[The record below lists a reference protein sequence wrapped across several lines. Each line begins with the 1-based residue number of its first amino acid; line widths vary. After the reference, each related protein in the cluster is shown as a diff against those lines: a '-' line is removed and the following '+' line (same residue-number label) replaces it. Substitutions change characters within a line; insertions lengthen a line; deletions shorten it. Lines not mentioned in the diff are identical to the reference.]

1 MSFERSNQTKGSAA
15 PRILFMGTPEFAQI
29 QLQALVTLC
38 AEKGWELCGVF
49 CQPDRPK
56 NRGKRLLP
64 PPVKEYAQGC
74 GLSVFQPQTLR
85 DAAATELL
93 HRLDPT
99 LIVVAAYGKLLPSE
113 YLHYPRFGC
122 INVHASLLPRYRGA
136 APIQRALM
144 AGETETGVTLMQM
157 EEGMDTGDMLSAV
170 HVPIEMQDNAGMLF
184 DKLAKAGA
192 ALLTDELPKLFAG
205 QLTPEKQ
212 DDALATYAPKI
223 EKQEAAVSFDL
234 PAKTLHNQIRALF
247 PSPRAQAC
255 LVREN
260 GEQMMLKLDESC
272 VLDEETPP
280 AVPPGTVVH
289 TDAAKNI
296 IAVACG
302 KGVLGIVSLTPPGR
316 GHMHAGDFIRGRK
329 ISCADRFV
337 RSETKESNG

>member
-1 MSFERSNQTKGSAA
+1 MK
-15 PRILFMGTPEFAQI
+15 ILFMGTPDFAVPS
-29 QLQALVTLC
+29 LRALYGSGEEIVGVVT
-38 AEKGWELCGVF
+38 
-49 CQPDRPK
+49 QPDKP
-56 NRGKRLLP
+56 RGRGYVLTP
-64 PPVKEYAQGC
+64 PPVKTYAAAH
-74 GLSVFQPQTLR
+74 GLPVFQPARLR
-85 DAAATELL
+85 DGSFDDTLKALAPE
-93 HRLDPT
+93 
-99 LIVVAAYGKLLPSE
+99 LIVVVAYGKILPPHILE
-113 YLHYPRFGC
+113 APKYGC
-122 INVHASLLPRYRGA
+122 INVHGSLLPALRGA
-136 APIQRALM
+136 APMQRAILN
-144 AGETETGVTLMQM
+144 GLDVTGVTTMYM
-157 EEGMDTGDMLSAV
+157 AEGMDTGDMLSAV

-192 ALLTDELPKLFAG
+192 ALLTDALPKLFAG

-212 DDALATYAPKI
+212 DDTLATHAPKI

-280 AVPPGTVVH
+280 AVPPGTVVQ

-316 GHMHAGDFIRGRK
+316 GHMRAGDFIRGRK

-337 RSETKESNG
+337 RSEMKESNG